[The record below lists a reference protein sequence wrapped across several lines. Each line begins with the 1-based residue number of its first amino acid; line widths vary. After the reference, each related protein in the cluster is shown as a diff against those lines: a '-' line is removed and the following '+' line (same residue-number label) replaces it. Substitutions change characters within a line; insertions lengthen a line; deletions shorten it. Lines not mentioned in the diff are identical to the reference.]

1 MSANERVVVEA
12 AVVEAAEAVE
22 VLTAIAVRLNGVDQ
36 PHGGFVFHDAD
47 SYSRMASSILPNCME
62 IRLNDLLKERQGCQS
77 FADLLCSGGRCGLQ
91 GCRGWSIVSSICFYV
106 AVGEVSVMWLE
117 T

>member
-12 AVVEAAEAVE
+12 AVVEAADAVE

-36 PHGGFVFHDAD
+36 PHGGIMFHDAN
-47 SYSRMASSILPNCME
+47 SCSRMPSSNFQNCMK
-62 IRLNDLLKERQGCQS
+62 IRLTDLLKEQQGSQY

-91 GCRGWSIVSSICFYV
+91 GCRGWSIVSSNLLLC
-106 AVGEVSVMWLE
+106 GHR
-117 T
+117 

>member
-12 AVVEAAEAVE
+12 AVVEAADAVE

-36 PHGGFVFHDAD
+36 PRGGFVFHHAD
-47 SYSRMASSILPNCME
+47 SYSRMASLNLPNCIE

-77 FADLLCSGGRCGLQ
+77 FADLLCSGVCCGLQ